1 MLLALAL
8 VSTAGD
14 WGLWLISA
22 TLRVFGLF
30 GLVCCYAVLAA
41 SLGMLRLCRDS
52 PVVAW
57 FGLVLVAVIFL
68 VPDFLPL

>member
-1 MLLALAL
+1 MLLVLVL
-8 VSTAGD
+8 VSTAED
-14 WGLWLISA
+14 WGYGLINV

-41 SLGMLRLCRDS
+41 SLGVLTLCRDR
-52 PVVAW
+52 PGLAW